1 MIVKRKFRKPD
12 LHAVERAF
20 SAEASKA
27 GVELGDLVTRL
38 HAKTDPKI
46 IRARRRAIRRVLA
59 ETGCS
64 RNGLARVL
72 GVCSDT
78 VDRAAK
84 EFPSVYDD
92 LTSARLTWRHGFWR
106 ARQIMADQ
114 DARTR
119 ADLAAWNRLGRRDA
133 A

>member
-1 MIVKRKFRKPD
+1 MIQKRKFRKPD
-12 LHAVERAF
+12 RQAIERAF
-20 SAEASKA
+20 EAEASKA
-27 GVELGDLVTRL
+27 GVPVVDLIVRL
-38 HAKTDPKI
+38 HAKTDPKV

-78 VDRAAK
+78 VDRAAR
-84 EFPSVYDD
+84 EFPTVYDD
-92 LTSARLTWRHGFWR
+92 LTKARLTWRHGFYR
-106 ARQIMADQ
+106 ARQIMAEQ
-114 DARTR
+114 DARTE